1 MVCLL
6 SVSST
11 VSGCKDRRSCFPT
24 GLKMAIDGGDPG
36 GQWRNFTWERF
47 SQREAV
53 KDSYSAVYVEACQL
67 QGNVAFVSPG
77 LKERD
82 NFI

>member
-24 GLKMAIDGGDPG
+24 GLKMAIDGGDSS

-47 SQREAV
+47 SQAAV
-53 KDSYSAVYVEACQL
+53 KDSFTQLFTWKSASYKVMSSSYHEV
-67 QGNVAFVSPG
+67 
-77 LKERD
+77 
-82 NFI
+82 I